1 MKTFLRLVGLTRPF
15 TWWMLLAAIIGF
27 ATIGSGIGLLMTSAW
42 LITRAALLPPVSALQ
57 FGIVGVRV
65 FGTARGVLR
74 YLERLI
80 SHNTTFRILT
90 RLRLWFYESIE
101 PLAPAR
107 LAAFKSAD
115 LLKRIVDDIQSLE
128 NIYAKVLAP
137 PLTALFV
144 TILMW
149 VIVGAYSTE
158 AATGVLAYQLL
169 TGIAIPLFTARIA
182 RGTARGITD
191 LQARQQLLAVDMVQ
205 GLGELRVFGRI
216 DLHLEHM
223 QETEEQKLGLQKKA
237 AFIDG
242 LQESLGGIAMN
253 ASVIWILWAMLPLVR
268 SGSIS
273 SITLTAVIFG
283 VMASFEA
290 FLPLTGSFQHIEAD
304 IRAGD
309 RLFEIIDAEP
319 EVKAPERP
327 ESFPRTY
334 GIEARNL
341 SFTYPGSMRPAL
353 DGISFTIPEGGRTA
367 IVGPSGA
374 GKSTITS
381 LIVRFWNPSEGSLTI
396 GGKNILRLDPEELR
410 RRIAVVSQRTY
421 LFSQSIRE
429 NLLLAS
435 PGAND
440 EALKAA
446 LTAAGLESLHDRLD
460 DWAGQH
466 GMNLS
471 GGERQR
477 LAIARMILQN
487 APMIVLDEATA
498 NLDAITEEAL
508 LETLE
513 RTCKGKTVL
522 AITHRLHRMERFER
536 IIVLYE
542 GKIIEEGSHNELLR
556 QDGFYA
562 GMWHLQH
569 EEMAGGR

>member
-1 MKTFLRLVGLTRPF
+1 
-15 TWWMLLAAIIGF
+15 MLLAAVIGF
-27 ATIGSGIGLLMTSAW
+27 ATVGSGIGLLMTSAW

-57 FGIVGVRV
+57 LGIVGVRF

-74 YLERLI
+74 YIERLI
-80 SHNTTFRILT
+80 SHSTTFRILT

-107 LAAFKSAD
+107 LASFKSAD

-128 NIYAKVLAP
+128 NIYARVLAP

-149 VIVGAYSTE
+149 VIVGAWSKE
-158 AATGVLAYQLL
+158 AATGVLACQLL
-169 TGIAIPLFTARIA
+169 TGIAIPVFTARIA

-191 LQARQQLLAVDMVQ
+191 LQSEQQLLAVDMVQ

-216 DLHLEHM
+216 GRHLERM
-223 QETEEQKLGLQKKA
+223 QETEEKKLRLQKKA
-237 AFIDG
+237 AFIEG
-242 LQESLGGIAMN
+242 LQETLGGIAMN

-268 SGSIS
+268 NGSLS

-290 FLPLTGSFQHIEAD
+290 FLPLTGSIQHIEAD

-309 RLFEIIDAEP
+309 RLFEIIDTEP
-319 EVKAPERP
+319 EVKTPARP
-327 ESFPRTY
+327 ETFPLTH

-381 LIVRFWNPSEGSLTI
+381 LLVRFWNPSEGSLTV

-410 RRIAVVSQRTY
+410 RSIAVVSQRTY
-421 LFSQSIRE
+421 LFGQSIRE

-435 PGAND
+435 PEADD
-440 EALKAA
+440 ETLKKA
-446 LTAAGLESLHDRLD
+446 LTASGLQSLHERLD

-477 LAIARMILQN
+477 LAIARMILQD
-487 APMIVLDEATA
+487 APTIVLDEATA

-508 LETLE
+508 LDTLD
-513 RTCKGKTVL
+513 RTCRGKTVL
-522 AITHRLHRMERFER
+522 AITHRLHRMERFDR

-542 GKIIEEGSHNELLR
+542 GKIIEEGSHNDLLR
-556 QDGFYA
+556 LNGFYA
-562 GMWHLQH
+562 GMWNLQH
-569 EEMAGGR
+569 EELAREG